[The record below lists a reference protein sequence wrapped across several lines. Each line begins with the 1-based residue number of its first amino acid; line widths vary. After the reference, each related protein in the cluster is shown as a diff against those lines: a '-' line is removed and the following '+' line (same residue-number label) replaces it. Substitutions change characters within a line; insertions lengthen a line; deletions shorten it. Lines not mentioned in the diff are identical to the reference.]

1 MGARRRVLVA
11 LALMAACLLVYGQA
25 VRFDFINY
33 DDNSYVTENPAVRAG
48 FTAASVRWAFTT
60 IDYFY
65 WQPLTWLSHILDVQ
79 IFGLK
84 AGGHHLTSVLVHSVN
99 AALAFVVLLGLTG
112 AFWRSAAAAAIFA
125 LHPLRVESVAWVAE
139 RKDLLSGFWFLA
151 ALGLYV
157 RYVKRPS
164 RAGYYLVVVAFLA
177 GLMSKPMVMT
187 LPFLLLLLD
196 WWPLKRR
203 AFAEKLPLFGLA
215 ALSVFLTSI
224 ATGRLG
230 AINWGASL
238 TLEQRIANLLV
249 SYVKY
254 LELSFWPHDLT
265 LLYPF
270 RTAVP
275 LGQAAAA
282 AILLAAITGAVLWQA
297 RRRPYLIVGWLWFA
311 FVLLPAAGVVQVGRQ
326 GMADRFTYLPHLG
339 LAIAVVWGA
348 ADLLGSRAAIPLA
361 VATLLLAVAS
371 LRQVPVWRD
380 SVTAFTQ
387 AVAVTRD
394 NPGAHHYLAAAL
406 DDRGRYD
413 EALPHHAEAV
423 RLEPSYF
430 VAQCAYGAALER
442 RGEFE
447 PAIEHFEA
455 ALRYLPGY
463 PDALRHLEAA
473 RKSLDLSKGS
483 GLKLESGR

>member
-1 MGARRRVLVA
+1 VDARRRVLVA
-11 LALMAACLLVYGQA
+11 LALVAACLLVYGQA

-33 DDNSYVTENPAVRAG
+33 DDNSYITENPAVRAG
-48 FTAASVRWAFTT
+48 LTAASVRWAFTT

-65 WQPLTWLSHILDVQ
+65 WQPLTWLSHMLDVQ
-79 IFGLK
+79 LFGLA
-84 AGGHHLTSVLVHSVN
+84 AGGHHLTSVLLHAVN
-99 AALAFVVLLGLTG
+99 AGLAFAVLLALTG
-112 AFWRSAAAAAIFA
+112 AFWRSAAAAALFA

-151 ALGLYV
+151 ALGLYA

-164 RAGYYLVVVAFLA
+164 RGGYYLVVAAFVA
-177 GLMSKPMVMT
+177 GLMAKPMVMT
-187 LPFLLLLLD
+187 LPLLLILLD

-215 ALSVFLTSI
+215 ALSMFVTSI

-230 AINWGASL
+230 AINWGSSL
-238 TLEQRIANLLV
+238 SLGQRIANLLV

-254 LELSFWPHDLT
+254 LELSIWPHDLA

-275 LGQAAAA
+275 LWQAAAA
-282 AILLAAITGAVLWQA
+282 AVLLAAITLAALLQA
-297 RRRPYLIVGWLWFA
+297 QNRPYLTVGWLWFA
-311 FVLLPAAGVVQVGRQ
+311 FVLLPAAGLVQVGRQ

-348 ADLLGSRAAIPLA
+348 ADFLGARAPAAAALA
-361 VATLLLAVAS
+361 TAVLAVAS
-371 LRQVPVWRD
+371 LRQLPVWHD

-387 AVAVTRD
+387 AVAVTGD
-394 NPGAHHYLAAAL
+394 NPAAHHFLATAL

-430 VAQCAYGAALER
+430 IAQCAYGAALER
-442 RGEFE
+442 RGELE
-447 PAIEHFEA
+447 PAIEHFQA

-463 PDALRHLEAA
+463 PDAQQHLEAA
-473 RKSLDLSKGS
+473 RKSLDLSKAS